1 MDERRFH
8 LPDQQNYFISHS
20 AMEKLLRRADG
31 NATLVYLYI
40 LEQQGKFSLQGVME
54 TLRLSEQAVYD
65 AVSVL
70 KTLGLVS
77 GGMDKAP
84 AKSQAA
90 PEREERSEYSAAEIE
105 REIQTDSAFG
115 ALVKEMSSLLG
126 KIPTAADLNIL
137 MGIYRD
143 LGLPPDVIYQLISH
157 LTKEHRAKYGAGK
170 SPTLRGI
177 EKIAYIWARNEI
189 NTLDRAMAHIERR
202 EQQQSA
208 IGQMKKV
215 MDIKQ
220 DKLTETQEKYIYSW
234 LDMGFEAEV
243 IAIAYDKTVVQAG
256 RMNWNYMHAIL
267 KDWHEK
273 KLHTPDAISEAA
285 GARSPKKQA
294 KTQAPLAPDRDEIA
308 RRRKLL
314 DQMGNES

>member
-31 NATLVYLYI
+31 DATLVYLYI
-40 LEQQGKFSLQGVME
+40 LEQAGKFSLQGVME

-65 AVSVL
+65 ALSVL

-77 GGMDKAP
+77 GGMDKTP
-84 AKSQAA
+84 AKSQNA
-90 PEREERSEYSAAEIE
+90 PEREERAEYSASEIE
-105 REIQTDSAFG
+105 REIQTDHAFA
-115 ALVKEMSSLLG
+115 ALVKEMSNLLG

-157 LTKEHRAKYGAGK
+157 LTKEHRAKYGEGK

-189 NTLDRAMAHIERR
+189 TTLDRAMAHIERR

-208 IGQMKKV
+208 IGRMKKV

-220 DKLTETQEKYIYSW
+220 DKLTESQEKYMYAW
-234 LDMGFEAEV
+234 LDMGFEIEV
-243 IAIAYDKTVVQAG
+243 IALAYDKTIIQAN

-273 KLHTPDAISEAA
+273 KLHTLDAVREAE
-285 GARSPKKQA
+285 GQRSPKKHTKEQI
-294 KTQAPLAPDRDEIA
+294 PLAPDRDEIT

-314 DQMGNES
+314 DQMGNQ

>member
-8 LPDQQNYFISHS
+8 LPDQQNYFISSS

-31 NATLVYLYI
+31 SATLVYLCI
-40 LEQQGKFSLQGVME
+40 LEQKGAFSLHGVME
-54 TLRLSEQAVYD
+54 TLRLSEQEVYD
-65 AVSVL
+65 AISVL

-77 GGMDKAP
+77 GGLE
-84 AKSQAA
+84 KSATKKQDM
-90 PEREERSEYSAAEIE
+90 PEREELPQYTAAEIE
-105 REIQTDSAFG
+105 REINSDSAFS
-115 ALVKEMSSLLG
+115 ALVKEMSNILG
-126 KIPTAADLNIL
+126 KIPTAADLTIL

-143 LGLPPDVIYQLISH
+143 LGLPPEVIYQLITH

-177 EKIAYIWARNEI
+177 EKIAYIWTRNEI
-189 NTLDRAMAHIERR
+189 NTLERAMAHIERR

-208 IGQMKKV
+208 IGRMKKV

-220 DKLTETQEKYIYSW
+220 DKLTETQEKYMYTW
-234 LDMGFEAEV
+234 LDMGFDVEV
-243 IAIAYDKTVVQAG
+243 IATAYDKTIVQAN

-273 KLHTPDAISEAA
+273 KYHTGDALRDAEGS
-285 GARSPKKQA
+285 RSPKKQS
-294 KTQAPLAPDRDEIA
+294 KEKAPLAPDRDEIA

-314 DQMGNES
+314 DQMGEK

>member
-8 LPDQQNYFISHS
+8 LPDQQNYFISSS

-31 NATLVYLYI
+31 SATLVYLCI
-40 LEQQGKFSLQGVME
+40 LEQKGAFSLHGVME

-65 AVSVL
+65 AISVL

-77 GGMDKAP
+77 GGME
-84 AKSQAA
+84 KSASKKQDM
-90 PEREERSEYSAAEIE
+90 PEREELPQYTAAEIE
-105 REIQTDSAFG
+105 REINADSAFS
-115 ALVKEMSSLLG
+115 ALVKEMSSILG
-126 KIPTAADLNIL
+126 KIPTAADLTIL

-143 LGLPPDVIYQLISH
+143 LGLPPEVIYQLITH
-157 LTKEHRAKYGAGK
+157 LTKEHRAKYGEGK

-177 EKIAYIWARNEI
+177 EKIAYIWSRNEI
-189 NTLDRAMAHIERR
+189 NTLERAMAHIERR

-208 IGQMKKV
+208 IGRMKKV

-220 DKLTETQEKYIYSW
+220 DKLTETQEKYMYNW
-234 LDMGFEAEV
+234 LDMGFEVEV
-243 IAIAYDKTVVQAG
+243 ISMAYDKTIVQAN

-273 KLHTPDAISEAA
+273 GLHTKEKAEKTDFKKIS
-285 GARSPKKQA
+285 KKHT
-294 KTQAPLAPDRDEIA
+294 KTELSNTPDRDEIA
-308 RRRKLL
+308 KKRKLL
-314 DQMGNES
+314 EQMNGQ